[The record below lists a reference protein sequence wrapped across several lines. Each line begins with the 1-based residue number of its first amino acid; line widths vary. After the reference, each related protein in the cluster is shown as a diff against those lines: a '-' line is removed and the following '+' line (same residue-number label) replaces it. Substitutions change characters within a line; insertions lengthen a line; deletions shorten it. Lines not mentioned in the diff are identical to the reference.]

1 MTTISSDMFEAEED
15 PNIPELQ
22 RDLQRKYRNVGG
34 KVQNLWRSFTLKQRE
49 TAMRETVGDGK
60 VLRNSRDPGLDG
72 LREITPDWNLEDI
85 VSTPEFFL
93 DRLKFR
99 VETDLHHQQFNG
111 VSGGPGD
118 REIIRTAVQRRQ
130 RRMADGKDHW
140 AMFMD
145 FDKDYGRWAKP
156 NGAAGTTA
164 AEGMAARYP
173 LGMMPAYEAMP
184 FLNRQ
189 MTTYIFYN
197 HLIEEILD
205 LGSNSRA
212 KKTPGKKS
220 TKDTADAMAK
230 LTIVPK
236 PLKASVSEV
245 IAQADEQKVA
255 SEDYL
260 ELLRSEPVVLNH
272 ALNMINFSR
281 PELVQDD
288 RGRILPMFADKYLS
302 IAFFEVVS
310 DAVKIIFTWDYII
323 RLVRML
329 DGLDDK
335 VKRPLLMQELSNTC
349 HLEYRRA
356 QTAFRRQMSTTM
368 GVAGKCFRRIT
379 AGDTSKVAI
388 KGQPSD
394 FTVADPQ
401 LHYILRLCQPDT
413 SHTSAAQ
420 WIQKLDD
427 HNTRHTDDLKRLSSD
442 QVLALGDLAIIVS
455 FMHTLSTSLTMVPGS
470 KKSGLL
476 FTGRT
481 LELDAELAQY
491 KSDADFGDYLVPTD
505 NLLEPDA
512 AANALQALDAFVV
525 EHAGTTLG
533 SLYEDMLS
541 GCLEDIEKKFSHVKS
556 RLEAIDKTTYVP
568 LPSED
573 PTTATVRAEQRREK
587 AKTRPAEA
595 RVYDI
600 TAIAPRQPVVAA
612 IPAPRLK
619 VKASVATVFSTI
631 FLKSEARGS
640 VSWPD
645 FAAAMADMGFSV
657 TPKGGSI
664 YTFHAPESMGAR
676 SITLH
681 RPHASEIDGYR
692 LLILSRRLN
701 RTFRWEAETFEVD

>member
-1 MTTISSDMFEAEED
+1 MFEAEED

-22 RDLQRKYRNVGG
+22 RDLQRKYRNVGS
-34 KVQNLWRSFTLKQRE
+34 KVQ
-49 TAMRETVGDGK
+49 
-60 VLRNSRDPGLDG
+60 
-72 LREITPDWNLEDI
+72 
-85 VSTPEFFL
+85 
-93 DRLKFR
+93 FR

-111 VSGGPGD
+111 VNGGPGD
-118 REIIRTAVQRRQ
+118 REVIRTAVERRQ

-140 AMFMD
+140 AVFLD
-145 FDKDYGRWAKP
+145 LGKDYGRWMKP
-156 NGAAGTTA
+156 NVAEGMTA

-189 MTTYIFYN
+189 TTTYIFYN
-197 HLIEEILD
+197 HLIEEILE
-205 LGSNSRA
+205 LGSDSRA
-212 KKTPGKKS
+212 KSARPGKKS
-220 TKDTADAMAK
+220 TRETADAMAK
-230 LTIVPK
+230 LTIAPE
-236 PLKASVSEV
+236 PLKASISEV
-245 IAQADEQKVA
+245 IAQAHEQKMA

-272 ALNMINFSR
+272 AVNMINFSR

-288 RGRILPMFADKYLS
+288 RGRILPMFTDKYLS

-310 DAVKIIFTWDYII
+310 DAVKTIFTWDYVV

-335 VKRPLLMQELSNTC
+335 VKRPLLVQELSNTC

-356 QTAFRRQMSTTM
+356 QTAFRRQISTTM

-401 LHYILRLCQPDT
+401 LHYILRLCHPDT
-413 SHTSAAQ
+413 SHTNAAQ

-427 HNTRHTDDLKRLSSD
+427 HNTLYADDLKRLDDD
-442 QVLALGDLAIIVS
+442 QVFALGDLAIIVS
-455 FMHTLSTSLTMVPGS
+455 FMHTLSTSLTMVPSS
-470 KKSGLL
+470 KKTGLL

-491 KSDADFGDYLVPTD
+491 KADADFGDYLVPTD

-512 AANALQALDAFVV
+512 AADALQALDDFVV
-525 EHAGTTLG
+525 GHAGTGLG
-533 SLYEDMLS
+533 SLYEDMLN
-541 GCLEDIEKKFSHVKS
+541 GCLDDIEKKFSHLKS
-556 RLEAIDKTTYVP
+556 RLEAVNKTYIP
-568 LPSED
+568 LPLEE
-573 PTTATVRAEQRREK
+573 PKTASVRAEQRREK
-587 AKTRPAEA
+587 EKTRPAEA
-595 RVYDI
+595 KVYDI
-600 TAIAPRQPVVAA
+600 TAIAPRQPDVVVV
-612 IPAPRLK
+612 PASRLK
-619 VKASVATVFSTI
+619 VKASVATLFGTI
-631 FLKSEARGS
+631 FAKSEARGS
-640 VSWPD
+640 VSWAD

-681 RPHASEIDGYR
+681 RPHASEIEGYS
-692 LLILSRRLN
+692 LLILSRRLT

>member
-1 MTTISSDMFEAEED
+1 MTTVSSDMFEAEED

-22 RDLQRKYRNVGG
+22 RDLQRKYRNVGS
-34 KVQNLWRSFTLKQRE
+34 KVQGLWRRFTLKQRE
-49 TAMRETVGDGK
+49 TAMH
-60 VLRNSRDPGLDG
+60 
-72 LREITPDWNLEDI
+72 
-85 VSTPEFFL
+85 
-93 DRLKFR
+93 RLKFR

-111 VSGGPGD
+111 VNGGPGD
-118 REIIRTAVQRRQ
+118 REVIRTAVERRQ

-140 AMFMD
+140 AVFLD
-145 FDKDYGRWAKP
+145 LGKDYGRWMKP
-156 NGAAGTTA
+156 NVAEGMTA

-189 MTTYIFYN
+189 TTTYIFYN
-197 HLIEEILD
+197 HLIEEILE
-205 LGSNSRA
+205 LGSDSRA
-212 KKTPGKKS
+212 KSARPGKKS
-220 TKDTADAMAK
+220 TRETADAMAK
-230 LTIVPK
+230 LTIAPE
-236 PLKASVSEV
+236 PLKASISEV
-245 IAQADEQKVA
+245 IAQAHEQKMA

-272 ALNMINFSR
+272 AVNMINFSR

-288 RGRILPMFADKYLS
+288 RGRILPMFTDKYLS

-310 DAVKIIFTWDYII
+310 DAVKTIFTWDYVV

-335 VKRPLLMQELSNTC
+335 VKRPLLVQELSNTC

-356 QTAFRRQMSTTM
+356 QTAFRRQISTTM

-401 LHYILRLCQPDT
+401 LHYILRLCHPDT
-413 SHTSAAQ
+413 SHTNAAQ

-427 HNTRHTDDLKRLSSD
+427 HNTLYADDLKRLDDD
-442 QVLALGDLAIIVS
+442 QVFALGDLAIIVS
-455 FMHTLSTSLTMVPGS
+455 FMHTLSTSLTMVPSS
-470 KKSGLL
+470 KKTGLL

-491 KSDADFGDYLVPTD
+491 KADADFGDYLVPTD

-512 AANALQALDAFVV
+512 AADALQALDDFVV
-525 EHAGTTLG
+525 GHAGTGLG
-533 SLYEDMLS
+533 SLYEDMPN
-541 GCLEDIEKKFSHVKS
+541 GCLDDIEKKFSHLKS
-556 RLEAIDKTTYVP
+556 RLEAVNKTYIP
-568 LPSED
+568 LPLEE
-573 PTTATVRAEQRREK
+573 PKTASVRAEQRREK
-587 AKTRPAEA
+587 EKTRPAEA
-595 RVYDI
+595 KVYDI
-600 TAIAPRQPVVAA
+600 TAIAPRQPDVVVV
-612 IPAPRLK
+612 PASRLK
-619 VKASVATVFSTI
+619 VKASVATLFGTI
-631 FLKSEARGS
+631 FAKSEARGS
-640 VSWPD
+640 VSWAD

-681 RPHASEIDGYR
+681 RPHASEIEGYS
-692 LLILSRRLN
+692 LLILSRRLT

>member
-1 MTTISSDMFEAEED
+1 MTTIPSDMFEAEED
-15 PNIPELQ
+15 QNIPELQ
-22 RDLQRKYRNVGG
+22 RDLQRKYRNVGS
-34 KVQNLWRSFTLKQRE
+34 KVQELWRSFTLKQRE
-49 TAMRETVGDGK
+49 TAMRGSVGDGK

-85 VSTPEFFL
+85 VSTPHFFL

-99 VETDLHHQQFNG
+99 VETDLHHQQLNG
-111 VSGGPGD
+111 ANGGPGD
-118 REIIRTAVQRRQ
+118 REIIRTVVKRQQ
-130 RRMADGKDHW
+130 RRMADGSGHW

-145 FDKDYGRWAKP
+145 VGKDYGRWMKP
-156 NGAAGTTA
+156 NG

-173 LGMMPAYEAMP
+173 SGMMPAHEAMP
-184 FLNRQ
+184 FLHRQ
-189 MTTYIFYN
+189 MTTYICYN

-230 LTIVPK
+230 LTIAPK
-236 PLKASVSEV
+236 PLKASISEV
-245 IAQADEQKVA
+245 IAQADEQKTA

-272 ALNMINFSR
+272 AVNMINYSR

-288 RGRILPMFADKYLS
+288 RGRILRMFADKYLS
-302 IAFFEVVS
+302 IALFEVVS
-310 DAVKIIFTWDYII
+310 DSVKIIFTWDYII

-335 VKRPLLMQELSNTC
+335 VKRPLLIQELSNTC

-356 QTAFRRQMSTTM
+356 QAAFRRQMSQNL

-379 AGDTSKVAI
+379 AGETSRVVI

-401 LHYILRLCQPDT
+401 LHYILRLCHPDT
-413 SHTSAAQ
+413 NHVNAAQ

-427 HNTRHTDDLKRLSSD
+427 HNILHADDLKRLDDD
-442 QVLALGDLAIIVS
+442 QVFALGDLAIIVS
-455 FMHTLSTSLTMVPGS
+455 FMHTLSTSLTMVPSS
-470 KKSGLL
+470 KKTGLL

-481 LELDAELAQY
+481 IELDAELAQY
-491 KSDADFGDYLVPTD
+491 KADADFGDYLVPAD

-512 AANALQALDAFVV
+512 AANALQALDDFVV
-525 EHAGTTLG
+525 GHAGTSLG

-541 GCLEDIEKKFSHVKS
+541 GCLDDIEKKFLHVKS
-556 RLEAIDKTTYVP
+556 RLEAVDKTTYVP

-600 TAIAPRQPVVAA
+600 TAIAPRQPDVVVV
-612 IPAPRLK
+612 PAPRLK
-619 VKASVATVFSTI
+619 VKTSVVAVFSTI
-631 FLKSEARGS
+631 FAKSEARGS
-640 VSWPD
+640 VSWAD

-664 YTFHAPESMGAR
+664 YTFHAPESMGSR

-681 RPHASEIDGYR
+681 RPHASDIDGYR